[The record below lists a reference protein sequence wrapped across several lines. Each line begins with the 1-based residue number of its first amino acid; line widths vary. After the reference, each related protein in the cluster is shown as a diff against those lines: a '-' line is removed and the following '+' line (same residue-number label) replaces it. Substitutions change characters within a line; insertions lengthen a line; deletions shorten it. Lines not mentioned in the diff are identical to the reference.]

1 MYVLRAAHFHVG
13 GVVCL
18 QWKYQDSKYFTLQ
31 PHHVKNWTD
40 LLNSQFWTDGKD
52 YRTFSH
58 PFFQRVPVWM
68 QIIWPVIYDLK
79 RRFLNHTLLGSGI
92 TNSIQTWNRCYSLFC
107 LSKFDFRVTKL
118 TPLRHRCDCAGAE
131 NAHKLEWSDYMPQFS
146 GLYWGLAA
154 QKPDADWDTNPHI
167 NIPGFRADRRDNLR
181 PAKFHLLQ
189 NMKPKYYS
197 QINPLEDLQPE
208 STNKNKCGCFYSVKI
223 HKLVSW
229 SILQSFVM
237 TACENCILVE
247 CLRSIFKFS
256 FQVVLF
262 LTTPLN
268 LH

>member
-1 MYVLRAAHFHVG
+1 MNADNLTCNLWPKEKVSEPYFVG
-13 GVVCL
+13 L
-18 QWKYQDSKYFTLQ
+18 WDYKFYSDLEQMLYPFLSIEIWFQSK
-31 PHHVKNWTD
+31 
-40 LLNSQFWTDGKD
+40 
-52 YRTFSH
+52 
-58 PFFQRVPVWM
+58 
-68 QIIWPVIYDLK
+68 
-79 RRFLNHTLLGSGI
+79 
-92 TNSIQTWNRCYSLFC
+92 
-107 LSKFDFRVTKL
+107 KL

-146 GLYWGLAA
+146 GLYRGLAA